1 MDGTNQEQV
10 QQCKSYLID
19 QIPAGNVYKEF
30 EKKNVEDPTLK
41 IIPIQIMLWIHL
53 KIQYYKMEKMSIHF
67 RKKTRIWDEKLPNLS
82 SKYNK

>member
-19 QIPAGNVYKEF
+19 QIPAGNVLKKL
-30 EKKNVEDPTLK
+30 EKAVKDPTLK

-82 SKYNK
+82 SKYN

>member
-30 EKKNVEDPTLK
+30 EKKMLRALPLK
-41 IIPIQIMLWIHL
+41 SFL
-53 KIQYYKMEKMSIHF
+53 Y
-67 RKKTRIWDEKLPNLS
+67 R
-82 SKYNK
+82 

>member
-19 QIPAGNVYKEF
+19 QIPAGNVLKKI
-30 EKKNVEDPTLK
+30 EKAAKDPTLK
-41 IIPIQIMLWIHL
+41 IIPLKIMLWIHL

-82 SKYNK
+82 SK

>member
-41 IIPIQIMLWIHL
+41 IIPIQITLWILL
-53 KIQYYKMEKMSIHF
+53 KIQY
-67 RKKTRIWDEKLPNLS
+67 
-82 SKYNK
+82 